1 MREDPRCP
9 HCEEKVSAT
18 AAWCMHCGRDF
29 ESPVDAE
36 GGGALDQLLGSAV
49 TDAGTPG
56 SSASGEVSDVDDVL
70 SVLDRSEET
79 RQGLVVAAAGVT
91 WFLVSAVT
99 GVTAGVALLASAAF
113 GYYLYQL
120 DDAATVLVRSVYG
133 AAVLVVALRVFFAAS
148 SGGGLLALLDGGALV
163 VVVALVVAG
172 QWLDGRIDSRSS
184 RW

>member
-29 ESPVDAE
+29 DSPVNVE
-36 GGGALDQLLGSAV
+36 GRGALDDLLGSAA
-49 TDAGTPG
+49 TDAGAPG
-56 SSASGEVSDVDDVL
+56 STASGEVSDLDDVL
-70 SVLDRSEET
+70 VVLDRSEET
-79 RQGLVVAAAGVT
+79 RQGLVLAVAGAT
-91 WFLVSAVT
+91 WVLVSAAT
-99 GVTAGVALLASAAF
+99 GATGAVALLASAAF

-120 DDAATVLVRSVYG
+120 GDAATILLRSVYG